1 MRGLVSKCCQD
12 VLNLLL
18 TRRGSPMGGRWRQLI
33 NQLVPDCHIYGDN
46 DKEDEHFND
55 DNDNNEDGDAK
66 EETDNEDEDANQE
79 RGCCQLADPLISPSL
94 LIEATIHL
102 VQELYRHYTL
112 TNFDRRDFS
121 AIFQFCNNKV
131 CECVSFLKISS
142 ALLFLLRCLP
152 RRPFLLRGITQRTLR
167 TFPHF

>member
-33 NQLVPDCHIYGDN
+33 NQLVQDCHDN
-46 DKEDEHFND
+46 ENEHFND

-131 CECVSFLKISS
+131 CECVSFLKISL

-152 RRPFLLRGITQRTLR
+152 RRPFLLRVITQRTLR
-167 TFPHF
+167 TSFLIKI